1 MGCMSYLFFSDTYK
15 QCDLNQQKE
24 QIKLLKSKLV
34 NQRTASSSYET
45 KKRILLLE
53 SENDELRLYIAAL
66 TRLLIAKG
74 TIKKDSHRTKVVAID
89 AIPQEVTHRCL
100 NGQFFFQLSF

>member
-1 MGCMSYLFFSDTYK
+1 MGWMSYMFISDK
-15 QCDLNQQKE
+15 DQHCDLNQHKE
-24 QIKLLKSKLV
+24 HLQRLKSKLV

-74 TIKKDSHRTKVVAID
+74 MIKKEEIEQLASEID
-89 AIPQEVTHRCL
+89 AEDGNIDGGYRGPIT
-100 NGQFFFQLSF
+100 